1 MESSTVA
8 DRGQVKWSV
17 KWNKHLEK
25 HLTPLFLDHIMAWYF
40 HTLTLKFVD
49 DALKC
54 HYLMEWNFFVRV
66 LDRLIKYFLGFY
78 KWKLNFFVIIF
89 LWPCLV
95 VRKRQD
101 TKIRKTDKKNQQ
113 NNQEN
118 QTKICFS
125 VFCFLFYFLNPSITY
140 FFFSPAS
147 FI

>member
-17 KWNKHLEK
+17 KWNKHLKK

-49 DALKC
+49 EALKC
-54 HYLMEWNFFVRV
+54 HFFKGTFFMRV
-66 LDRLIKYFLGFY
+66 LYRLIKYFLGFY

-101 TKIRKTDKKNQQ
+101 TKIRKTDKKTNKTIKK
-113 NNQEN
+113 
-118 QTKICFS
+118 TKPKFVS
-125 VFCFLFYFLNPSITY
+125 VFFVFCFTF
-140 FFFSPAS
+140 
-147 FI
+147 